1 MNTTEVQRTPR
12 PGHPS
17 ATGSTAA
24 ARALSGLLSVGVAL
38 SLGHA
43 IAASVDT
50 ASSPFLAVADSVV
63 DRAPAAVRELTID
76 ALGTADK
83 PALLIGLSVLLALV
97 GAAAGLLERPR
108 RPVGSAVI
116 AALGLAGA
124 LAAASRP
131 SGGPVWA
138 LPTLIGA
145 AAGIVTLR
153 LLVGALYRGRGN
165 SGTGSSDSVSSAA
178 GSSEAASSK
187 AGPSEAGPSEAAPP
201 DGSSSGPAARTGT
214 PPAAGPDRRRFLI
227 LAGSAVAVI
236 AAAGTTGIALGR
248 RAADVVAE
256 RTGLRLPRV
265 LPRRAAPA
273 VPADIVPDA
282 PGVTPFLTD
291 NADFYRI
298 DTALRVP
305 AITARDWRLRI
316 HGMVEREIELDWDGL
331 TAREAQERIVTLTC
345 VSNEVGGGL
354 VGTAAWTG
362 FPIADLLAEAGPLP
376 GADMLLSTSVDG
388 WTAGTPLEVLTDGR
402 DALLAVGMNGQPLP
416 LEHGYPVRQVVPGLY
431 GYVSAT
437 KWVIDWEV
445 TRFDRASA
453 YWTDRGWSERG
464 PIRTAS
470 RIDRPAPLAEL
481 GAGLVVVAGTAWA
494 QRRGI
499 DRVEVR
505 VDSGP
510 WRDARLS
517 PAYSLD
523 TWRMWSFDWDAEPG
537 LHTLHVRATDGRGE
551 VQTEERRGTVPDG
564 ATGWHNRTFRVVS

>member
-1 MNTTEVQRTPR
+1 MNTAEAHT
-12 PGHPS
+12 
-17 ATGSTAA
+17 TGSGQGPRRGRRPIAA
-24 ARALSGLLSVGVAL
+24 ARALSGVLAVGVAL

-43 IAASVDT
+43 IAAAFDT
-50 ASSPFLAVADSVV
+50 AASPFLAVADSVV
-63 DRAPAAVRELTID
+63 DRAPAAVREMTID
-76 ALGTADK
+76 KLGTADK
-83 PALLIGLSVLLALV
+83 PALLIGLSVILLLIGIV
-97 GAAAGLLERPR
+97 AGLLERPR
-108 RPVGSAVI
+108 RPIGSAVI
-116 AALGLAGA
+116 VVLGVVGA
-124 LAAASRP
+124 LAAALRP
-131 SGGPVWA
+131 NGSPLWA
-138 LPTLIGA
+138 LPTLLGA
-145 AAGIVTLR
+145 AVGVVTLR
-153 LLVGALYRGRGN
+153 LLVGALYRGRQA
-165 SGTGSSDSVSSAA
+165 SGS
-178 GSSEAASSK
+178 
-187 AGPSEAGPSEAAPP
+187 APP
-201 DGSSSGPAARTGT
+201 AESAPSATT
-214 PPAAGPDRRRFLI
+214 GPDRRRFLI

-236 AAAGTTGIALGR
+236 AAAGATGVALGR

-265 LPRRAAPA
+265 LPRQKAPA
-273 VPADIVPDA
+273 VPAGIVPDA
-282 PGVTPFLTD
+282 PGVTPFLTGND
-291 NADFYRI
+291 EFYRI

-388 WTAGTPLEVLTDGR
+388 WTAGTPLETLTDGR

-416 LEHGYPVRQVVPGLY
+416 LEHGYPVRQIVPGLY

-445 TRFDRASA
+445 TRFDQASA
-453 YWTDRGWSERG
+453 YWTDRGWGERG

-481 GAGLVVVAGTAWA
+481 EAGLVVVAGTAWA

-499 DRVEVR
+499 DRVEVQ
-505 VDSGP
+505 VDDGP
-510 WRDARLS
+510 WTDARLS

-551 VQTEERRGTVPDG
+551 VQTEQRRPTVPDG
-564 ATGWHNRTFRVVS
+564 ATGWHNRTFRVTA

>member
-1 MNTTEVQRTPR
+1 MDKAEDQRTAH
-12 PGHPS
+12 PGHR
-17 ATGSTAA
+17 STVGAGAVSGHRPPVA
-24 ARALSGLLSVGVAL
+24 ARALSGLLAVGIAL

-43 IAASVDT
+43 IAAAVDL
-50 ASSPFLAVADSVV
+50 AASPFIAVADSVV
-63 DRAPAAVRELTID
+63 DRAPAPVRELTID

-83 PALLIGLSVLLALV
+83 PALLIGLSVILALAGV
-97 GAAAGLLERPR
+97 AAGLLERAR
-108 RPVGSAVI
+108 RPIGSVLI
-116 AALGLAGA
+116 AALGVVGA

-131 SGGPVWA
+131 NGGPLWA

-153 LLVGALYRGRGN
+153 LLI
-165 SGTGSSDSVSSAA
+165 GTLNRRAD
-178 GSSEAASSK
+178 
-187 AGPSEAGPSEAAPP
+187 
-201 DGSSSGPAARTGT
+201 TGT
-214 PPAAGPDRRRFLI
+214 DTVSDTDSNSAGPDRRRFLI

-236 AAAGTTGIALGR
+236 AAAGATGVALGR

-265 LPRRAAPA
+265 LSRNAAAA
-273 VPADIVPDA
+273 VPADIVPEV

-305 AITARDWRLRI
+305 AISARDWRLRI

-345 VSNEVGGGL
+345 VSNEVGGDL
-354 VGTAAWTG
+354 AGTAAWTG

-388 WTAGTPLEVLTDGR
+388 WTAGTPLEALTDGR
-402 DALLAVGMNGQPLP
+402 DALLAVGMNGRPLP

-470 RIDRPAPLAEL
+470 RIDRPAPLAEVEP
-481 GAGLVVVAGTAWA
+481 GLVVVAGTAWA
-494 QRRGI
+494 QHRGI
-499 DRVEVR
+499 ERVEVQ
-505 VDSGP
+505 VDDGP

-523 TWRMWSFDWDAEPG
+523 TWRMWSFDWMAEPG
-537 LHTLHVRATDGRGE
+537 LHTLHVRATDGLGE
-551 VQTEERRGTVPDG
+551 VQTEQRRPPVPDG
-564 ATGWHNRTFRVVS
+564 ATGRHNRTFRVVA

>member
-1 MNTTEVQRTPR
+1 MNTAEAHT
-12 PGHPS
+12 
-17 ATGSTAA
+17 TGSGQGPRRGRRPVAA
-24 ARALSGLLSVGVAL
+24 ARALSGVLAVGVAL

-43 IAASVDT
+43 IAAAFDT
-50 ASSPFLAVADSVV
+50 AASPFLAVADSVV
-63 DRAPAAVRELTID
+63 DRAPAAVREMTID
-76 ALGTADK
+76 KLGTADK
-83 PALLIGLSVLLALV
+83 PALLIGLSVILLLIGIV
-97 GAAAGLLERPR
+97 AGLLERPR
-108 RPVGSAVI
+108 RPIGSAVI
-116 AALGLAGA
+116 AVLGVVGA
-124 LAAASRP
+124 LAAALRP
-131 SGGPVWA
+131 NGSPLWA
-138 LPTLIGA
+138 LPTLLGA
-145 AAGIVTLR
+145 AVGVVTLR
-153 LLVGALYRGRGN
+153 LLVGALYRGRE
-165 SGTGSSDSVSSAA
+165 TA
-178 GSSEAASSK
+178 GAASP
-187 AGPSEAGPSEAAPP
+187 AETAPSA
-201 DGSSSGPAARTGT
+201 T
-214 PPAAGPDRRRFLI
+214 AGPDRRRFLI
-227 LAGSAVAVI
+227 LAGSAVAAI
-236 AAAGTTGIALGR
+236 AAAGATGVALGR

-265 LPRRAAPA
+265 LPRQAAPA
-273 VPADIVPDA
+273 VPDGIVPDA
-282 PGVTPFLTD
+282 PGVTPFLTGND
-291 NADFYRI
+291 EFYRI

-388 WTAGTPLEVLTDGR
+388 WTAGTPLEALTDGR

-445 TRFDRASA
+445 TRFDQASA
-453 YWTDRGWSERG
+453 YWTDRGWGERG

-481 GAGLVVVAGTAWA
+481 EAGLVVVAGTAWA

-499 DRVEVR
+499 DRVEVQ
-505 VDSGP
+505 VDDGP
-510 WRDARLS
+510 WTDARLS

-551 VQTEERRGTVPDG
+551 VQTEQRRPTVPDG
-564 ATGWHNRTFRVVS
+564 ATGWHNRTFRVTA

>member
-1 MNTTEVQRTPR
+1 MNTAEAHT
-12 PGHPS
+12 
-17 ATGSTAA
+17 TGSGQGPRRGRRPVAA
-24 ARALSGLLSVGVAL
+24 ARALSGVLAVGVAL

-43 IAASVDT
+43 IAAAFDT
-50 ASSPFLAVADSVV
+50 AASPFLAVADSVV
-63 DRAPAAVRELTID
+63 DRAPAPVREMTID
-76 ALGTADK
+76 TLGTADK
-83 PALLIGLSVLLALV
+83 PALLIGLSVILLLIGLV
-97 GAAAGLLERPR
+97 AGLLERPR
-108 RPVGSAVI
+108 RPIGSAVI
-116 AALGLAGA
+116 AVLGVVGA
-124 LAAASRP
+124 LAAALRP
-131 SGGPVWA
+131 NGSPLWA
-138 LPTLIGA
+138 LPTLLGA
-145 AAGIVTLR
+145 AVGVVTLR
-153 LLVGALYRGRGN
+153 LLVGALYRSRET
-165 SGTGSSDSVSSAA
+165 TGS
-178 GSSEAASSK
+178 
-187 AGPSEAGPSEAAPP
+187 APP
-201 DGSSSGPAARTGT
+201 AESAPSATT
-214 PPAAGPDRRRFLI
+214 GPDRRRFLI

-236 AAAGTTGIALGR
+236 AAAGATGVALGR

-265 LPRRAAPA
+265 LPRQQAPA
-273 VPADIVPDA
+273 VPAGIVPDA
-282 PGVTPFLTD
+282 PGVTPFLTGND
-291 NADFYRI
+291 EFYRI

-388 WTAGTPLEVLTDGR
+388 WTAGTPLEALTDGR

-416 LEHGYPVRQVVPGLY
+416 LEHGYPVRQIVPGLY

-445 TRFDRASA
+445 TRFDQASA
-453 YWTDRGWSERG
+453 YWTDRGWGERG
-464 PIRTAS
+464 PIQTAS

-481 GAGLVVVAGTAWA
+481 EAGLVVVAGTAWA

-505 VDSGP
+505 VDDGP
-510 WRDARLS
+510 WIDARLS

-551 VQTEERRGTVPDG
+551 VQTEQRRPTVPDG
-564 ATGWHNRTFRVVS
+564 ATGWHNRTFRVTA

>member
-1 MNTTEVQRTPR
+1 MNTAEAHT
-12 PGHPS
+12 
-17 ATGSTAA
+17 TGSGQGPRRGRRPVAA
-24 ARALSGLLSVGVAL
+24 ARALSGVLAVGVAL

-43 IAASVDT
+43 IAAAFDT
-50 ASSPFLAVADSVV
+50 AASPFLAVADSVV
-63 DRAPAAVRELTID
+63 DRAPAAVREMTID
-76 ALGTADK
+76 KLGTADK
-83 PALLIGLSVLLALV
+83 PALLIGLSVILLLIGIV
-97 GAAAGLLERPR
+97 AGLLERPR
-108 RPVGSAVI
+108 RPIGSAVI
-116 AALGLAGA
+116 AVLGVVGA
-124 LAAASRP
+124 LAAALRP
-131 SGGPVWA
+131 NGSPLWA
-138 LPTLIGA
+138 LPTLLGA
-145 AAGIVTLR
+145 AVGVVTLR
-153 LLVGALYRGRGN
+153 LLVGALYRGRE
-165 SGTGSSDSVSSAA
+165 TA
-178 GSSEAASSK
+178 GAASP
-187 AGPSEAGPSEAAPP
+187 AETAPSA
-201 DGSSSGPAARTGT
+201 T
-214 PPAAGPDRRRFLI
+214 AGPDRRRFLI
-227 LAGSAVAVI
+227 LAGSAVAAI
-236 AAAGTTGIALGR
+236 AAAGATGVALGR

-265 LPRRAAPA
+265 LPRQAAPA
-273 VPADIVPDA
+273 VPDGIVPDA
-282 PGVTPFLTD
+282 PGVTPFLTGND
-291 NADFYRI
+291 EFYRI

-388 WTAGTPLEVLTDGR
+388 WTAGTPLEALTDGR
-402 DALLAVGMNGQPLP
+402 DALLAVGMNDQPLP

-445 TRFDRASA
+445 TRFDQASA
-453 YWTDRGWSERG
+453 YWTDRGWGERG

-481 GAGLVVVAGTAWA
+481 EAGLVVVAGTAWA

-499 DRVEVR
+499 DRVEVQ
-505 VDSGP
+505 VDDGP
-510 WRDARLS
+510 WTDARLS

-551 VQTEERRGTVPDG
+551 VQTEQRRPTVPDG
-564 ATGWHNRTFRVVS
+564 ATGWHNRTFRVTA

>member
-1 MNTTEVQRTPR
+1 MNTAEAHTTGPGQGPR
-12 PGHPS
+12 RGRRPL
-17 ATGSTAA
+17 AA
-24 ARALSGLLSVGVAL
+24 ARALSGVLAVGVAL

-43 IAASVDT
+43 IAAAFDT
-50 ASSPFLAVADSVV
+50 AASPFLAVADSVV
-63 DRAPAAVRELTID
+63 DRAPAPVREMTID
-76 ALGTADK
+76 TLGTADK
-83 PALLIGLSVLLALV
+83 PALLIGLSVILV
-97 GAAAGLLERPR
+97 LIGIVAGLLERPR
-108 RPVGSAVI
+108 RPIGSAVI
-116 AALGLAGA
+116 AVLGVVGA
-124 LAAASRP
+124 LAAALRP
-131 SGGPVWA
+131 NGSPLWA
-138 LPTLIGA
+138 LPTLLGA
-145 AAGIVTLR
+145 IVGVVALR
-153 LLVGALYRGRGN
+153 LLVGALYRGRE
-165 SGTGSSDSVSSAA
+165 STGSAPPAESAA
-178 GSSEAASSK
+178 SA
-187 AGPSEAGPSEAAPP
+187 
-201 DGSSSGPAARTGT
+201 TT
-214 PPAAGPDRRRFLI
+214 GPDRRRFLI

-236 AAAGTTGIALGR
+236 AAAGATGVALGR

-265 LPRRAAPA
+265 LPRQKAPA
-273 VPADIVPDA
+273 VPAGIVPDA
-282 PGVTPFLTD
+282 PGVTPFLTGND
-291 NADFYRI
+291 EFYRI

-388 WTAGTPLEVLTDGR
+388 WTAGTPLEALTDGR

-416 LEHGYPVRQVVPGLY
+416 LEHGYPVRQIVPGLY

-445 TRFDRASA
+445 TRFDQASA
-453 YWTDRGWSERG
+453 YWTDRGWGERG

-481 GAGLVVVAGTAWA
+481 EAGLVVVAGTAWA

-505 VDSGP
+505 VDDGP
-510 WRDARLS
+510 WTDARLS

-551 VQTEERRGTVPDG
+551 VQTEQRRPTVPDG
-564 ATGWHNRTFRVVS
+564 ATGWHNRTFRVTA

>member
-1 MNTTEVQRTPR
+1 M
-12 PGHPS
+12 
-17 ATGSTAA
+17 
-24 ARALSGLLSVGVAL
+24 SGVLAVGVAL

-43 IAASVDT
+43 IAAAFDT
-50 ASSPFLAVADSVV
+50 AASPFLAVADSVV
-63 DRAPAAVRELTID
+63 DRAPAAVREMTID
-76 ALGTADK
+76 TLGTADK
-83 PALLIGLSVLLALV
+83 PALLIGLSVILLLIGLV
-97 GAAAGLLERPR
+97 AGLLERPR
-108 RPVGSAVI
+108 RPIGSAVI
-116 AALGLAGA
+116 AVLGVVGA
-124 LAAASRP
+124 LAAALRP
-131 SGGPVWA
+131 NGSPLWA
-138 LPTLIGA
+138 LPTLLGA
-145 AAGIVTLR
+145 TVGVVTLR
-153 LLVGALYRGRGN
+153 LLVGALYRSRET
-165 SGTGSSDSVSSAA
+165 TGS
-178 GSSEAASSK
+178 
-187 AGPSEAGPSEAAPP
+187 APP
-201 DGSSSGPAARTGT
+201 AESAQSATT
-214 PPAAGPDRRRFLI
+214 GPDRRRFLI

-236 AAAGTTGIALGR
+236 AAAGATGVALGR

-265 LPRRAAPA
+265 LPRQQAPA
-273 VPADIVPDA
+273 VPAGIVPDA
-282 PGVTPFLTD
+282 PGVTPFLTGND
-291 NADFYRI
+291 EFYRI

-388 WTAGTPLEVLTDGR
+388 WTAGTPLEALTDGR
-402 DALLAVGMNGQPLP
+402 DALLAVSMNGQPLP
-416 LEHGYPVRQVVPGLY
+416 LEHGYPVRQIVPGLY

-445 TRFDRASA
+445 TRFDQASA
-453 YWTDRGWSERG
+453 YWTDRGWGERG

-481 GAGLVVVAGTAWA
+481 EAGLVVVAGTAWA

-505 VDSGP
+505 VDDGP
-510 WRDARLS
+510 WIDARLS

-551 VQTEERRGTVPDG
+551 VQTEQRRPTVPDG
-564 ATGWHNRTFRVVS
+564 ATGWHNRTFRVTA

>member
-1 MNTTEVQRTPR
+1 MNTAEAHT
-12 PGHPS
+12 
-17 ATGSTAA
+17 TGSGQGPRRGRRPVAA
-24 ARALSGLLSVGVAL
+24 ARALSGVLAVGVAL

-43 IAASVDT
+43 IAAAFDT
-50 ASSPFLAVADSVV
+50 AASPFLAVADSVV
-63 DRAPAAVRELTID
+63 DRAPAAVREMTID
-76 ALGTADK
+76 KLGTADK
-83 PALLIGLSVLLALV
+83 PALLIGLSVILLLIGIV
-97 GAAAGLLERPR
+97 AGLLERPR
-108 RPVGSAVI
+108 RPIGSAVI
-116 AALGLAGA
+116 AVLGVVGA
-124 LAAASRP
+124 LAAALRP
-131 SGGPVWA
+131 NGSPLWA
-138 LPTLIGA
+138 LPTLLGA
-145 AAGIVTLR
+145 AVGVVTLR
-153 LLVGALYRGRGN
+153 LLVGALYRGRE
-165 SGTGSSDSVSSAA
+165 TA
-178 GSSEAASSK
+178 GAASP
-187 AGPSEAGPSEAAPP
+187 AETAPSA
-201 DGSSSGPAARTGT
+201 T
-214 PPAAGPDRRRFLI
+214 AGPDRRRFLI

-236 AAAGTTGIALGR
+236 AAAGATGVALGR

-265 LPRRAAPA
+265 LPRQAAPA
-273 VPADIVPDA
+273 VPDGIVPDA
-282 PGVTPFLTD
+282 PGVTPFLTGND
-291 NADFYRI
+291 EFYRI

-388 WTAGTPLEVLTDGR
+388 WTAGTPLEALTDGR

-445 TRFDRASA
+445 TRFDQASA
-453 YWTDRGWSERG
+453 YWTDRGWGERG

-481 GAGLVVVAGTAWA
+481 DAGLVVVAGTAWA

-499 DRVEVR
+499 DRVEVQ
-505 VDSGP
+505 VDDGP
-510 WRDARLS
+510 WTDARLS

-551 VQTEERRGTVPDG
+551 VQTEQRRPTVPDG
-564 ATGWHNRTFRVVS
+564 ATGWHNRTFRVTA

>member
-1 MNTTEVQRTPR
+1 MNTAEAHT
-12 PGHPS
+12 
-17 ATGSTAA
+17 TGSGQGPRRGRRPIAA
-24 ARALSGLLSVGVAL
+24 ARALSGVLAVGVAL

-43 IAASVDT
+43 IAAAFDT
-50 ASSPFLAVADSVV
+50 AASPFLAVADSVV
-63 DRAPAAVRELTID
+63 DRAPAAVREMTID
-76 ALGTADK
+76 KLGTADK
-83 PALLIGLSVLLALV
+83 PALLIGLSVILLLIGIV
-97 GAAAGLLERPR
+97 AGLLERPR
-108 RPVGSAVI
+108 RPIGSAVI
-116 AALGLAGA
+116 VVLGVVGA
-124 LAAASRP
+124 LAAALRP
-131 SGGPVWA
+131 NGSPLWA
-138 LPTLIGA
+138 LPTLLGA
-145 AAGIVTLR
+145 AVGVVTLR
-153 LLVGALYRGRGN
+153 LLVGALYRGRQA
-165 SGTGSSDSVSSAA
+165 SGS
-178 GSSEAASSK
+178 
-187 AGPSEAGPSEAAPP
+187 APP
-201 DGSSSGPAARTGT
+201 AESAPSATT
-214 PPAAGPDRRRFLI
+214 GPDRRRFLI

-236 AAAGTTGIALGR
+236 AAAGATGVALGR

-265 LPRRAAPA
+265 LPRQKAPA
-273 VPADIVPDA
+273 VPAGIVPEA
-282 PGVTPFLTD
+282 PGVTPFLTGND
-291 NADFYRI
+291 EFYRI

-388 WTAGTPLEVLTDGR
+388 WTAGTPLEALTDGR

-416 LEHGYPVRQVVPGLY
+416 LEHGYPVRQIVPGLY

-445 TRFDRASA
+445 TRFDQASA
-453 YWTDRGWSERG
+453 YWTDRGWGERG

-481 GAGLVVVAGTAWA
+481 EAGLVVVAGTAWA

-505 VDSGP
+505 VDDGP
-510 WRDARLS
+510 WTDARLS

-551 VQTEERRGTVPDG
+551 VQTEQRRPTVPDG
-564 ATGWHNRTFRVVS
+564 ATGWHNRTFRVTA